1 MHILLTNDDGP
12 PQPGS
17 SPYILP
23 FSRVL
28 AAPPFS
34 HRVSVVVPSQQ
45 RSWIGK
51 AHLLPPSLYPAA
63 AAAGAQQGGAPSPN
77 EQLSDTVAPSWYDP
91 ATGAVSTSPPRF
103 RHSDD
108 DEGASA
114 APEVWALIPGTPAT
128 CTQLGLFHHS
138 SLFPR
143 DAAAAAPPVD
153 LVISGPNYGRNT
165 TAAFALSS
173 GTLGGALEAAVCGV
187 RAVAVSFAYE
197 RGRPVTGAV
206 VDEACAHAAR
216 VVQRLCEGW
225 AVAAQGDGDDG
236 VPELFSVNVPLVEGV
251 SRRVV
256 RWTWMLGNK
265 WRGGSLYKVVGGA
278 SSADGPATGVVAAPT
293 TTRDVAQGRG
303 DEAGSKKEQHGG
315 AAEREEDDN
324 GGRLAFRWQPTFADI
339 WATVESSGAGNDGLA
354 VRDGE
359 TSVTP
364 LRANFAGLHGRA
376 GFEGELKL

>member
-12 PQPGS
+12 PHPGS

-23 FSRVL
+23 FARVL
-28 AAPPFS
+28 AAAPFS
-34 HRVSVVVPSQQ
+34 HRVSVVIPSQQ

-63 AAAGAQQGGAPSPN
+63 AQHASGGAVGGPSSN

-91 ATGAVSTSPPRF
+91 ATGAVTTTPPL
-103 RHSDD
+103 SSSA
-108 DEGASA
+108 DEADSGPA
-114 APEVWALIPGTPAT
+114 AWVLIPGTPAT

-138 SLFPR
+138 SLFSSG
-143 DAAAAAPPVD
+143 AVATAPPID

-197 RGRPVTGAV
+197 RGRPVTGGV
-206 VDEACAHAAR
+206 VDEACTHAAR

-225 AVAAQGDGDDG
+225 AVAAQGDGDED

-251 SRRVV
+251 SRGVV

-278 SSADGPATGVVAAPT
+278 GADAGSAGKGAVETAT
-293 TTRDVAQGRG
+293 TTRDVAEGRA
-303 DEAGSKKEQHGG
+303 AGHIEEQG
-315 AAEREEDDN
+315 AAAEERQLDN
-324 GGRLAFRWQPTFADI
+324 RLAFRWQPTFADI
-339 WATVESSGAGNDGLA
+339 WATIESSGAGNDGLA
-354 VRDGE
+354 VKNHE

-364 LRANFAGLHGRA
+364 LRANFAGLYGRA